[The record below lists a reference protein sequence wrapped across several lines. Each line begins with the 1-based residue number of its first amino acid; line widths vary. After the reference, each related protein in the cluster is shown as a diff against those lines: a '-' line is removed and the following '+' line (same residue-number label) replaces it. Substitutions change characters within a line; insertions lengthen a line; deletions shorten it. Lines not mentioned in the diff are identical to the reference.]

1 MTDREFIRAG
11 LAANRKAALLLACLV
26 LLLPEV
32 ASAAPQSVA
41 DFLALKPKWD
51 QLVGSRFQLEGRVS
65 TGAKTSLKLTNLPLF
80 FESSNELPDLSRK
93 QSDPPIV
100 VQVTATLARDQ
111 NRSLFFILSTITVI
125 EDDQTR
131 LAHAMRDLP
140 ADDPEKW
147 YELAQE
153 TQRRAAFYEDAELA
167 AAALEVIEK
176 GLQREEA
183 QTKKHDL
190 KTYRRLSEKARSL
203 GLPASRVTQLL
214 YRGHYY
220 DFRSESSSM
229 TSAELAGTA
238 TALARELPGAEADLV
253 VVDEELR
260 KEWSENS
267 IGLYDESDATTRRMM
282 HRFLYLELMLNAVDE
297 MADSTGKNGLEVAD
311 FIEKLI
317 PEYASR
323 AGDYRNRYRQWRLS
337 RVTEFSREQM
347 LALREEFQQ
356 LGDEVSAKATLD
368 RWFQNREALLR
379 KRGPNGL
386 VELAAEYEE
395 LQENGE
401 KTAIQ
406 LLLQADR
413 ERPGSDY
420 VRSRLEGYGYKLIN
434 GSWKTESEVALFEN
448 SPISVAMREGR
459 VVQAMPAAQVRKIHG
474 KPDAATRVLTP
485 GRVIEYWVYDSGSTR
500 LSIRLSR
507 PSGQAV
513 SIVNSVSELPTAVRE

>member
-1 MTDREFIRAG
+1 M
-11 LAANRKAALLLACLV
+11 
-26 LLLPEV
+26 
-32 ASAAPQSVA
+32 
-41 DFLALKPKWD
+41 
-51 QLVGSRFQLEGRVS
+51 
-65 TGAKTSLKLTNLPLF
+65 
-80 FESSNELPDLSRK
+80 
-93 QSDPPIV
+93 
-100 VQVTATLARDQ
+100 
-111 NRSLFFILSTITVI
+111 
-125 EDDQTR
+125 
-131 LAHAMRDLP
+131 
-140 ADDPEKW
+140 
-147 YELAQE
+147 
-153 TQRRAAFYEDAELA
+153 
-167 AAALEVIEK
+167 
-176 GLQREEA
+176 
-183 QTKKHDL
+183 

-356 LGDEVSAKATLD
+356 LGDEV
-368 RWFQNREALLR
+368 
-379 KRGPNGL
+379 
-386 VELAAEYEE
+386 
-395 LQENGE
+395 
-401 KTAIQ
+401 
-406 LLLQADR
+406 
-413 ERPGSDY
+413 
-420 VRSRLEGYGYKLIN
+420 
-434 GSWKTESEVALFEN
+434 
-448 SPISVAMREGR
+448 
-459 VVQAMPAAQVRKIHG
+459 
-474 KPDAATRVLTP
+474 
-485 GRVIEYWVYDSGSTR
+485 
-500 LSIRLSR
+500 
-507 PSGQAV
+507 
-513 SIVNSVSELPTAVRE
+513 